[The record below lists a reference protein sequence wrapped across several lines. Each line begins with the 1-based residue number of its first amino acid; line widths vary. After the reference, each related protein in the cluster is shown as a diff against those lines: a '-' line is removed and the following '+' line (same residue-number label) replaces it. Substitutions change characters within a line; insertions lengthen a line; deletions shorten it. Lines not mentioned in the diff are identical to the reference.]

1 MKHFTMLH
9 HLSNCHCVAQRITD
23 EPGLETEEQQPTP
36 IATKSEA
43 VDLQQPE
50 TNVPS
55 MTLAQPQEPE
65 QSSHAPAQQSSTQ
78 PSEHPSTSSPSVID
92 YTLKIDPSKPIR
104 RYQME
109 LAEPGINGENYIVCA
124 PTGTGKTLVAGLI
137 ISHHLQK
144 RQNLEKKVV
153 FIVPTRP
160 LAEQQA
166 RELQKL
172 IPGAKVESSIG
183 DEVGMTIKD
192 VLPHDDIIVCTAGKL
207 VNEIKAS
214 LVSFSDIGLMVLD
227 ECHHTRKSAPY
238 AKMMEKYLEEKPES
252 GTNGLPQV
260 VGLTASPGAGENP
273 NLEMDKTIDHLIS
286 LCALMDARSG
296 IKVVRKNV
304 SELDQYTNKPTFTL
318 NILNRRDPEEEFIRL
333 VTDEMTRLEGLVDLK
348 SPFRKWSQEYETCV
362 QQKKLPLEMSLDPKL
377 RNNICVLDLLRCFSQ
392 ALNVYMDLRS
402 SDAISVL
409 SEFTGLPADEQA
421 NSEERH
427 LKQSLEK
434 LAHKLAQLPSVPNPL
449 LEKAEIILRDQF
461 TKNPDSKGILFVR
474 TKKHASSMC
483 DWLSKVQLRIRPR
496 MITGHT
502 RDTGPGMTQVEQE
515 EVMESFHKG
524 ECNVLVATSVA
535 EEGLDVPACNLVIR
549 FQHVSN
555 EIAKTQTQGRAR
567 AAESKGFTILASD
580 SKKPYQEMKNDEL
593 QALVNEVLQDSY
605 FPTGR
610 LLLEHLSQKQQQ
622 IIRERELKRSLKQ
635 QRRQTNAG
643 EDIRLRC
650 KRCKTFA
657 CSGSDVF
664 SVENATHY
672 VVPDK
677 EFKAH
682 KIVIKPHHSPMQMTK
697 SMNKTH
703 KIYCANCDADWGI
716 MCIWPSEGYEFP
728 VLKCKSF
735 IFEIRGVSRS
745 IRKWSDVPLEILPLS
760 AYCLNNDSDSD

>member
-1 MKHFTMLH
+1 MLN
-9 HLSNCHCVAQRITD
+9 HLSNWYCVAQRTTD

-36 IATKSEA
+36 TATQSEA
-43 VDLQQPE
+43 ANPPQPE
-50 TNVPS
+50 PSIPS
-55 MTLAQPQEPE
+55 MTLAQPKEPE
-65 QSSHAPAQQSSTQ
+65 QSSHTPAQQPSTQ
-78 PSEHPSTSSPSVID
+78 PSERTETSSPADID
-92 YTLKIDPSKPIR
+92 YTLKVDPSKPIR
-104 RYQME
+104 QYQME

-144 RQNLEKKVV
+144 RQNLAKKVV

-166 RELQKL
+166 KELQKL

-207 VNEIKAS
+207 VNEIKGD
-214 LVSFSDIGLMVLD
+214 LVVFSDIGLMVLD

-238 AKMMEKYLEEKPES
+238 AKMMEKYLEEKQKNGIS
-252 GTNGLPQV
+252 GLPQV

-273 NLEMDKTIDHLIS
+273 NLEMDKTIDHLIL

-304 SELDQYTNKPTFTL
+304 AELDQYTNKPTFTL

-333 VTDEMTRLEGLVDLK
+333 VTDEMTRLENVVDLR
-348 SPFRKWSQEYETCV
+348 SPFKKWSQEYETCV
-362 QQKKLPLEMSLDPKL
+362 QQKKLPLEMSLNPGL
-377 RNNICVLDLLRCFSQ
+377 RNSICVLDLLRCYSQ
-392 ALNVYMDLRS
+392 ALNVYMDLRKN
-402 SDAISVL
+402 DAISVL
-409 SEFTGLPADEQA
+409 SGFTGLPADQQA

-434 LAHKLAQLPSVPNPL
+434 LIHKLTLLPSVPNPL
-449 LEKAEIILRDQF
+449 LQKAEIILQDQF

-483 DWLSKVQLRIRPR
+483 DWLSKIGLRIRPR

-515 EVMESFHKG
+515 EVMESFHRG

-567 AAESKGFTILASD
+567 AAESEGFTILASD

-593 QALVNEVLQDSY
+593 QALVDKVLQNNY
-605 FPTGR
+605 FPTGQF
-610 LLLEHLSQKQQQ
+610 LLEHLSQKQQQ

-635 QRRQTNAG
+635 QRQKTNAG

-682 KIVIKPHHSPMQMTK
+682 KIVTKPHHSPMQMTK

-745 IRKWSDVPLEILPLS
+745 IRKWSDVPLEILSLS
-760 AYCLNNDSDSD
+760 AYTDSESD

>member
-1 MKHFTMLH
+1 MQILFAKFCPTMLTI
-9 HLSNCHCVAQRITD
+9 CVAQRTID
-23 EPGLETEEQQPTP
+23 EPGLETLEQQPTS
-36 IATKSEA
+36 TSTQSDA
-43 VDLQQPE
+43 VNLPQPE
-50 TNVPS
+50 ASVPN
-55 MTLAQPQEPE
+55 MTLPQPQEPE
-65 QSSHAPAQQSSTQ
+65 QSSHASTQQPCVQ
-78 PSEHPSTSSPSVID
+78 PSECPDTTSPSDID
-92 YTLKIDPSKPIR
+92 YTMKVDPSKPIR
-104 RYQME
+104 QYQME
-109 LAEPGINGENYIVCA
+109 LAEPGINGENYIICA

-144 RQNLEKKVV
+144 RQNLAKKVV

-166 RELQKL
+166 RELKKL
-172 IPGAKVESSIG
+172 IPGAQVESSIG

-214 LVSFSDIGLMVLD
+214 LVAFSDLGLMMLD

-238 AKMMEKYLEEKPES
+238 AKMMEKYLEEKQKS
-252 GTNGLPQV
+252 GVEGLPQV
-260 VGLTASPGAGENP
+260 VGLTASPGAGDNP
-273 NLEMDKTIDHLIS
+273 NLEMDKTIDHLIA
-286 LCALMDARSG
+286 LCALMDATSG
-296 IKVVRKNV
+296 IKVVRQNV
-304 SELDQYTNKPTFTL
+304 AELDLYTNKPTFTL

-333 VTDEMTRLEGLVDLK
+333 ITDEMIRLEGLVDLK
-348 SPFRKWSQEYETCV
+348 SPFRKWSQEYETCA
-362 QQKKLPLEMSLDPKL
+362 QQKKLPLEVSPNPKL
-377 RNNICVLDLLRCFSQ
+377 RNNICILDLLRCYSQ
-392 ALNVYMDLRS
+392 ALNVYMDLRNN
-402 SDAISVL
+402 DAISVL
-409 SEFTGLPADEQA
+409 REFTGLPADQQA
-421 NSEERH
+421 NIEERH

-434 LAHKLAQLPSVPNPL
+434 LIHKLDRLPSVPNPL
-449 LEKAEIILRDQF
+449 LQKAAVILQDQF
-461 TKNPDSKGILFVR
+461 TMNPDSKGILFVR

-483 DWLSKVQLRIRPR
+483 DWLSKIGLRIQPR
-496 MITGHT
+496 TITGHT
-502 RDTGPGMTQVEQE
+502 RETGPGMTQVEQE

-580 SKKPYQEMKNDEL
+580 SKKPLQEMKNDEL
-593 QALVNEVLQDSY
+593 QALVDKVLRDY

-610 LLLEHLSQKQQQ
+610 FLLEDLLPKQQQ
-622 IIRERELKRSLKQ
+622 IIQQRELKRSLKQ
-635 QRRQTNAG
+635 QRQKTNAG

-650 KRCKTFA
+650 KKCKTFA
-657 CSGSDVF
+657 CSGSDIF

-672 VVPDK
+672 LVPDK

-682 KIVIKPHHSPMQMTK
+682 KIVTKPHHSPMQMTK

-703 KIYCANCDADWGI
+703 KIHCAKCDADWGI

-735 IFEIRGVSRS
+735 IFEIRGVMRS
-745 IRKWSDVPLEILPLS
+745 IRKWSDVPLEVLPLS
-760 AYCLNNDSDSD
+760 AYCLNSDSESD

>member
-1 MKHFTMLH
+1 M
-9 HLSNCHCVAQRITD
+9 S
-23 EPGLETEEQQPTP
+23 
-36 IATKSEA
+36 
-43 VDLQQPE
+43 
-50 TNVPS
+50 
-55 MTLAQPQEPE
+55 QPQEPE
-65 QSSHAPAQQSSTQ
+65 QISSQQLFTLPPEQIGMSR
-78 PSEHPSTSSPSVID
+78 PSGTD
-92 YTLKIDPSKPIR
+92 YTLKVDPSKPIR
-104 RYQME
+104 QYQME

-137 ISHHLQK
+137 ISHHFQK
-144 RQNLEKKVV
+144 RQDLAKKVV

-160 LAEQQA
+160 LVVQQA
-166 RELQKL
+166 KELQKL

-183 DEVGMTIKD
+183 DEGGMTIKD
-192 VLPHDDIIVCTAGKL
+192 VLPHSDIIVCTAGKL
-207 VNEIKAS
+207 VNEIKGS
-214 LVSFSDIGLMVLD
+214 LVAFRDLGLMVLD
-227 ECHHTRKSAPY
+227 ECHHARKSAPY
-238 AKMMEKYLEEKPES
+238 AKMMEEYLEEKQES
-252 GTNGLPQV
+252 GARGLPQV
-260 VGLTASPGAGENP
+260 VGLTASPGAGDNP
-273 NLEMDKTIDHLIS
+273 NMEMDKTIDHLIS

-296 IKVVRKNV
+296 IKVVRENV
-304 SELDQYTNKPTFTL
+304 AELDQYTNKPTFTL

-333 VTDEMTRLEGLVDLK
+333 ITDEMTRLEGLVDLK
-348 SPFRKWSQEYETCV
+348 CSFKKWSQEYETCV
-362 QQKKLPLEMSLDPKL
+362 QQKKLPLEISLDPKL

-421 NSEERH
+421 NSEEKH

-434 LAHKLAQLPSVPNPL
+434 LTHKLAQLPSVPNPL
-449 LEKAEIILRDQF
+449 LEKAEIILQDQF
-461 TKNPDSKGILFVR
+461 TKNLDSKGILFVR

-483 DWLSKVQLRIRPR
+483 DWLSKIGLQIRPR

-515 EVMESFHKG
+515 EVMESFHKS

-535 EEGLDVPACNLVIR
+535 EEGVDVPACNLVIR

-555 EIAKTQTQGRAR
+555 EIARTQSQGRAR
-567 AAESKGFTILASD
+567 AAESEAFTILSSD
-580 SKKPYQEMKNDEL
+580 SKRPYQEIKNDEL
-593 QALVNEVLQDSY
+593 QALVDKVLQDSY
-605 FPTGR
+605 FTTGR
-610 LLLEHLSQKQQQ
+610 FLLKHLSQKQQQ
-622 IIRERELKRSLKQ
+622 IIQEHELKRSLKQ
-635 QRRQTNAG
+635 QQQKTNA

-703 KIYCANCDADWGI
+703 KIYCANCGADWGI

-735 IFEIRGVSRS
+735 IFEIRGVLRS
-745 IRKWSDVPLEILPLS
+745 IKKWSDVPLEILPLS
-760 AYCLNNDSDSD
+760 AYCLSNDSVSDQSLNKRQQKPIAGGDIWLRCEKCKIVIPTLVFKCYAIYTVDLEIFVVKIFS